1 MEISKNSCE
10 IFLEALA
17 SASPVPGG
25 GGAAAFG
32 GALGIALG
40 SMVGSLT
47 LGKKKYIHVQSDVER
62 MLSDM
67 EQCRYRMLRFVQE
80 DAEVFLPLS
89 KAYGMP
95 NKTAWEKQEKAKVME
110 EALQKACDV
119 PLRILKECMTAIV
132 LLQEMGEKGTKMAV
146 SDIAVGA
153 VFIRATAQAAV
164 MNVLINTKMM
174 KNKEYAEQYNT
185 LAKQLCEEVV
195 RKADTIYDAIEGGLK

>member
-62 MLSDM
+62 MLSEM
-67 EQCRYRMLRFVQE
+67 EQCR
-80 DAEVFLPLS
+80 
-89 KAYGMP
+89 
-95 NKTAWEKQEKAKVME
+95 
-110 EALQKACDV
+110 
-119 PLRILKECMTAIV
+119 
-132 LLQEMGEKGTKMAV
+132 
-146 SDIAVGA
+146 
-153 VFIRATAQAAV
+153 
-164 MNVLINTKMM
+164 
-174 KNKEYAEQYNT
+174 
-185 LAKQLCEEVV
+185 
-195 RKADTIYDAIEGGLK
+195 